1 MVEQRQEW
9 NDKVIYLIAD
19 EYGSVQ
25 LELYKD
31 VQDFGGTAWLWD
43 LFVLPG
49 HRRKGHA
56 KRLLKRAEEAARRD
70 GHKSVFLEWCAKD
83 SPSWVLDWYGRQ
95 GYETREIGSGYII
108 LEKRFV

>member
-1 MVEQRQEW
+1 MIEQRQEW
-9 NDKVIYLIAD
+9 HTKVIYLIAD

-31 VQDFGGTAWLWD
+31 VQSFGGTAWLWD
-43 LFVLPG
+43 LFVLPE

-56 KRLLKRAEEAARRD
+56 RRLLKRAEEIAQSE
-70 GHKSVFLEWCAKD
+70 GHKTLHMEWEEANTGRE
-83 SPSWVLDWYGRQ
+83 VLDWYIRE
-95 GYETREIGSGYII
+95 GYDDVAFGKDNCL